1 MIATLN
7 QRNDAVPLNIREIM
21 LRHYDIM
28 QLIKNII

>member
-7 QRNDAVPLNIREIM
+7 QRNDAVPLKTREMM